1 MEIKILGNCCTHCSV
16 LFSNTI
22 QAVKELGLEIQV
34 EQEGDILKILQYRV
48 MRTPALLINE
58 KILSEGET
66 LSAKQIKEL
75 IENEINIT
83 D

>member
-34 EQEGDILKILQYRV
+34 KQEGDILKILQYRV